1 MGIPEY
7 VARTRSGSPAVA
19 RWSLA
24 ERSKSQ
30 CSHRARAGWA
40 EGQASGLPQRIR
52 EPGFPQVRRNTLL
65 LGRADAR
72 QSGRPEHSRRGT
84 CPGTSNASHRASP
97 QAPARRR
104 RGPAAARIREF
115 RMATAERR
123 EARPPPPTS
132 SRPADP
138 ESRRQARGG
147 DARPA
152 TQECEPTWTPWL
164 IPEDA
169 AAGTRPKERKRYAA
183 QPRTGPQRRADDN

>member
-30 CSHRARAGWA
+30 CSHRARGW
-40 EGQASGLPQRIR
+40 
-52 EPGFPQVRRNTLL
+52 
-65 LGRADAR
+65 LGRRSGQWAPPKDTGTRNFPRFDATR
-72 QSGRPEHSRRGT
+72 CVSAEPMAVSQVARSTPASAPA
-84 CPGTSNASHRASP
+84 PGLRTPRIAHSP
-97 QAPARRR
+97 QTPAHRR
-104 RGPAAARIREF
+104 RGPAAARIRDV

-132 SRPADP
+132 SRPAGP
-138 ESRRQARGG
+138 ESRRHARGG
-147 DARPA
+147 DAGPA
-152 TQECEPTWTPWL
+152 TQEREPTWTPWL

-169 AAGTRPKERKRYAA
+169 ATETRPE
-183 QPRTGPQRRADDN
+183 